1 MCRPKK
7 GKRRIAGYD
16 KNEICIHD
24 AVKKCIAQIQK
35 GNYNDAVNN
44 NLNDRQRTGTISR
57 KDYRDIFLYLCGF
70 MIRRYLS
77 DFSR

>member
-24 AVKKCIAQIQK
+24 AVKKCIAQMQK
-35 GNYNDAVNN
+35 WNYNDDENN
-44 NLNDRQRTGTISR
+44 NLDAKQRTGTISR
-57 KDYRDIFLYLCGF
+57 EHYRDIFLQL
-70 MIRRYLS
+70 
-77 DFSR
+77 